1 MKFAV
6 ILSGCGYLDG
16 AEIRESV
23 LTLLYADEVGAEVE
37 MFAPDLPQREVVNH
51 ISGKSQQSNRTML
64 DEAAR
69 IARGKI
75 KSLKELFPDKY
86 DALLIPGGF
95 GVAKNFSDI
104 AFKGGEAEVN
114 QEIATI
120 IRGFYSQ
127 GKPIG
132 AICISPVLV
141 AAVLKGYGIKLTIGD
156 DKFFAGVIDNFGNKH
171 INSATSEMVV
181 DENHKIA
188 SCSAYMRDNAEL
200 KDVAVGI
207 KKVIN
212 YIAETINKQKE
223 KAA

>member
-1 MKFAV
+1 MKFAI

-23 LTLLYADEVGAEVE
+23 LTLLYASEAGAEVE
-37 MFAPDLPQREVVNH
+37 IFAPDSLQHEVVNH
-51 ISGKSQQSNRTML
+51 IDGTSQKATRTML

-75 KSLKELFPDKY
+75 TPLVKLAPAKF
-86 DALLIPGGF
+86 DALIIPGGF
-95 GVAKNFSDI
+95 GVAKNFSDL
-104 AFKGGEAEVN
+104 AFKGEAAAVN
-114 QEIATI
+114 EEIASI

-141 AAVLKGYGIKLTIGD
+141 AAVLRGFNIKLTIGE
-156 DKFFAGVIDNFGNKH
+156 DKFFAGVINNFGNQH
-171 INSATSEMVV
+171 IDCATNEVMV
-181 DENHKIA
+181 DEAHKIV

-207 KKVIN
+207 RKVLN
-212 YIAETINKQKE
+212 YVAEMVTKQKE